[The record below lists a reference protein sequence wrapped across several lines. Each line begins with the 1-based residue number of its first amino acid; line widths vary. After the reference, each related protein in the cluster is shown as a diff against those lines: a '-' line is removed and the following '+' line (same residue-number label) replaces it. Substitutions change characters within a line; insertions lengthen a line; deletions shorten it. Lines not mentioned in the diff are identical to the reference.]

1 MDLKELRET
10 AAGIVSRED
19 VKYLIGWRRG
29 TFGYRVSPCF
39 IEDAAGAEE
48 LIFSPLCISNLA
60 TYLTL
65 VEKRPVPRGQEPDNR
80 KVAILVKGC
89 DSRAVNQLLV
99 EKGIKREQIVVVGLP
114 CPGMVDWK
122 LLAEK
127 YPETEE
133 PAELSWSGE
142 NFMLTA
148 GGQEITVPRAEVLAE
163 KCRLCR
169 HPNPVISDV
178 IVGEQVQPWV
188 PETDNGVAEIEKKS
202 TPEKWAYWE
211 EQFSKCVRCYSCK
224 NACPLCYC
232 EDCILDR
239 LDPIWVNRAVNFSEN
254 TAFHLARA
262 FHLAGRCVEC
272 GECERV
278 CPAGIP
284 LGKLNRKLAQTVR
297 EEYGFEPGLDP
308 EAEPFQASYKPED
321 PEEFIL

>member
-1 MDLKELRET
+1 MDLNKIRET
-10 AAGIVSRED
+10 AAGIVSRDD
-19 VKYLIGWRRG
+19 VRYLIGWRRG
-29 TFGYRVSPCF
+29 TFGYRVAPCF
-39 IEDAAGAEE
+39 IEDAAEVEE

-65 VEKRPVPRGQEPDNR
+65 VEKLPVPRGEEPDQR
-80 KVAILVKGC
+80 KIALLVKGC
-89 DSRAVNQLLV
+89 DSRAVNQLLA
-99 EKGIKREQIVVVGLP
+99 EKGIKRDQVVVVGLP
-114 CPGMVDWK
+114 CPGMVDRK

-127 YPETEE
+127 YPETEAPVE
-133 PAELSWSGE
+133 IRWNGDDFLLV
-142 NFMLTA
+142 NN
-148 GGQEITVPRAEVLAE
+148 GQETTVPREEVLAE

-169 HPNPVISDV
+169 YPNPVISD
-178 IVGEQVQPWV
+178 ITVGEPVQPWA
-188 PETDNGVAEIEKKS
+188 PEDDSGVAGIEAKS
-202 TPEKWAYWE
+202 TAERWAYWE
-211 EQFSKCVRCYSCK
+211 EQFSKCIRCYSCR

-239 LDPIWVNRAVNFSEN
+239 LDPTWVNRAVNFSEN

-262 FHLAGRCVEC
+262 FHLAGRCIEC

-284 LGKLNRKLAQTVR
+284 LGKLNRKLAKTVR

-308 EAEPFQASYKPED
+308 EAEPFQAGYKPED

>member
-1 MDLKELRET
+1 MDLNKLRET

-29 TFGYRVSPCF
+29 TFGYRVSPYF
-39 IEDAAGAEE
+39 IEDAAGVEE

-65 VEKRPVPRGQEPDNR
+65 VERLPVPRGQQPDER
-80 KVAILVKGC
+80 KVALLVKGC

-99 EKGIKREQIVVVGLP
+99 EKGINRDRVIVVGLP

-127 YPETEE
+127 YPETEAPVE
-133 PAELSWSGE
+133 MRWQGDDFLLVH
-142 NFMLTA
+142 N
-148 GGQEITVPRAEVLAE
+148 GQEIVVPRAEALAE

-169 HPNPVISDV
+169 HPNPVISDAT
-178 IVGEQVQPWV
+178 VGEPVQPWE
-188 PETDNGVAEIEKKS
+188 PAEDSGVGEIEAKS
-202 TPEKWAYWE
+202 APERWAYWE
-211 EQFSKCVRCYSCK
+211 EQFSKCLRCYSCR
-224 NACPLCYC
+224 NVCPLCYC

-239 LDPIWVNRAVNFSEN
+239 LNPTWVNRAVNFSEN

-262 FHLAGRCVEC
+262 FHLAGRCIEC

-284 LGKLNRKLAQTVR
+284 LGRLNRKLAKTVR
-297 EEYGFEPGLDP
+297 EEYGFEPGLDA
-308 EAEPFQASYKPED
+308 EGEPFQASYRPED

>member
-1 MDLKELRET
+1 MDLSKLHEIAVE
-10 AAGIVSRED
+10 IVSRDD

-29 TFGYRVSPCF
+29 TFGYRVAPCF
-39 IEDAAGAEE
+39 IEDAAGVEE

-65 VEKRPVPRGQEPDNR
+65 VEKLPVPRGQEPDKR
-80 KVAILVKGC
+80 KVALLVKGC

-99 EKGIKREQIVVVGLP
+99 EKGIGRDEVVVVGLP
-114 CPGMVDWK
+114 CPGMIDCK

-127 YPETEE
+127 YPETEA
-133 PAELSWSGE
+133 PAGVNWDGD
-142 NFMLTA
+142 NFLLIKD
-148 GGQEITVPRAEVLAE
+148 GQEIAVPRAEVLAE

-178 IVGEQVQPWV
+178 IVGEPVQPWA
-188 PETDNGVAEIEKKS
+188 PETDNGVAEIDQKDAAER
-202 TPEKWAYWE
+202 WDYWE
-211 EQFSKCVRCYSCK
+211 EQFSKCIRCYSCR

-239 LDPIWVNRAVNFSEN
+239 LDPAWVNRAVNFSEN
-254 TAFHLARA
+254 TAFHIYRA
-262 FHLAGRCVEC
+262 FHLAGRCIEC

-284 LGKLNRKLAQTVR
+284 LGKLNRKLARTVR